1 MGNAWRSSRAT
12 DMTLFKELQLW
23 IPGKPDSR
31 RAQFNFET
39 RCTCALVERLLPRIE
54 TEGL

>member
-1 MGNAWRSSRAT
+1 
-12 DMTLFKELQLW
+12 MTLFKELQLW